1 MALERVGTGGPW
13 EETLGAARAVA
24 AGDMVLVGGTMPP
37 TAGAAAVGDPYEQAR
52 VALADAVAALTP
64 FGLGIESVVRT
75 RIYLSHSRDVEEVT
89 RAHQELFAAV
99 RPVTTLAVVAG
110 FADSRILVQVE
121 IEAYRGPRGG
131 AGAEGGERP

>member
-1 MALERVGTGGPW
+1 MTLERVRTGSVW

-24 AGDMVLVGGTMPP
+24 AGDLVLVGGTMPP

-64 FGLGIESVVRT
+64 FALGIESVVRT
-75 RIYLSHSRDVEEVT
+75 RIYLSHTRDVEEVT
-89 RAHQELFAAV
+89 RAHHELFDAV
-99 RPVTTLAVVAG
+99 RPVTTLVVVSG

-121 IEAYRGPRGG
+121 LEAYRGAR
-131 AGAEGGERP
+131 A